1 MDFSVFL
8 TPSQWHHRSIE
19 LEPASSLVHDI
30 TFYQGDEDWK
40 GKGFKL
46 AIFGVEEDRNAS
58 GNVGCAQGSH
68 VFRDYFYSLTK
79 WDEDPQ
85 MVDLGNIKA
94 GASVEDTLFA
104 VRSICEALIKS
115 DIIPLIIGGSQ
126 DITYGNYLAYENL
139 EQTVNLVSVDRRLD
153 FATTHDDQT
162 SGGYLNKIVLHKPNY
177 LFNYSNL
184 GHQRYLTDKDLTVL
198 MEKMY
203 FEATRLG
210 EIQSDIKNVE
220 PVIRNADIVSID
232 MSSVRQSENPG
243 FGQPSANGLFGN
255 EMAQIARYAGMSD
268 KVTSIGFY
276 EFNPEFDNRGL
287 SAGLLAQC
295 VWCFVE
301 GFLHR
306 KGDFPKGDYERYTR
320 YSVLMDETG
329 EELVFYKSTLTD
341 RWWMDVPYPAGTAER
356 YERHH
361 LVPCSYE
368 DYETALNQEV
378 PNRWWKTFQK
388 LV

>member
-8 TPSQWHHRSIE
+8 TPSQWHHRS
-19 LEPASSLVHDI
+19 LGDVSPSALVHDVI
-30 TFYQGDEDWK
+30 FYHQEEDWRDK
-40 GKGFKL
+40 GVKIAL
-46 AIFGVEEDRNAS
+46 FGVEEDRSSSHNMC
-58 GNVGCAQGSH
+58 CAQASH
-68 VFRDYFYSLTK
+68 AFRDAFYLLTK
-79 WDEDPQ
+79 WDEDARI
-85 MVDLGNIKA
+85 MDLGNVQS
-94 GASVEDTLFA
+94 GATIEDTIFA
-104 VRSICEALIKS
+104 VRSICESLIKA
-115 DIIPLIIGGSQ
+115 DVIPLIIGGSQ

-139 EQTVNLVSVDRRLD
+139 EQTVNLVSVDRKLD
-153 FATTHDDQT
+153 FATTHDDQ
-162 SGGYLNKIVLHKPNY
+162 SSEGYLNKIVLHKPNY

-184 GHQRYLTDKDLTVL
+184 GHQRYLTDRDLVIL

-210 EIQSDIKNVE
+210 EVQADIKNVE

-232 MSSVRQSENPG
+232 MSSVRQSEHPG

-255 EMAQIARYAGMSD
+255 ELAQMARYAGMSD
-268 KVTSIGFY
+268 KLTSIGFY
-276 EFNPEFDNRGL
+276 ESNPQWDSREL
-287 SAGLLAQC
+287 SSGLLAQC

-301 GFLHR
+301 GFLYR
-306 KGDFPKGDYERYTR
+306 KGDFPKGDYAHYTR

-329 EELVFYKSTLTD
+329 DELVFYKSPLTD
-341 RWWMDVPYPAGTAER
+341 RWWMDVPYPAGSAER

-368 DYETALNQEV
+368 DYETALRQEV
-378 PNRWWKTFQK
+378 PDRWWKTFQK

>member
-1 MDFSVFL
+1 MES
-8 TPSQWHHRSIE
+8 
-19 LEPASSLVHDI
+19 EPASSLVHDI
-30 TFYQGDEDWK
+30 VFYHGDEDWREK
-40 GKGFKL
+40 GVKIAL
-46 AIFGVEEDRNAS
+46 FGVEEDRNAMH
-58 GNVGCAQGSH
+58 NLGCAQSSH
-68 VFRDYFYSLTK
+68 VFRDYFYALTK
-79 WDEDPQ
+79 WDDDARI
-85 MVDLGNIKA
+85 MDLGNIQA
-94 GASVEDTLFA
+94 GATVEDTIFA
-104 VRSICEALIKS
+104 VRSICEALIKA

-153 FATTHDDQT
+153 FATTHDDQ
-162 SGGYLNKIVLHKPNY
+162 SSEGYLNKIVLHKPNY

-203 FEATRLG
+203 FEASRLG
-210 EIQSDIKNVE
+210 EIQADIKNVE

-268 KVTSIGFY
+268 KLTSIGFY
-276 EFNPEFDNRGL
+276 EFNPQLDIRGL

-301 GFLHR
+301 GFLYR

-329 EELVFYKSTLTD
+329 DELIFYKSTLTD
-341 RWWMDVPYPAGTAER
+341 RWWMDVPYPAGSAER

-368 DYETALNQEV
+368 DYETAMNQEV

>member
-1 MDFSVFL
+1 
-8 TPSQWHHRSIE
+8 
-19 LEPASSLVHDI
+19 
-30 TFYQGDEDWK
+30 
-40 GKGFKL
+40 
-46 AIFGVEEDRNAS
+46 
-58 GNVGCAQGSH
+58 
-68 VFRDYFYSLTK
+68 
-79 WDEDPQ
+79 
-85 MVDLGNIKA
+85 
-94 GASVEDTLFA
+94 
-104 VRSICEALIKS
+104 
-115 DIIPLIIGGSQ
+115 
-126 DITYGNYLAYENL
+126 
-139 EQTVNLVSVDRRLD
+139 
-153 FATTHDDQT
+153 
-162 SGGYLNKIVLHKPNY
+162 
-177 LFNYSNL
+177 L

-210 EIQSDIKNVE
+210 EIQADIKNVE

-268 KVTSIGFY
+268 KLTSIGFY
-276 EFNPEFDNRGL
+276 EFNPQHDIRGL

-301 GFLHR
+301 GFLYR

-320 YSVLMDETG
+320 YSVLMDDTG
-329 EELVFYKSTLTD
+329 DELIFYKSTLTD
-341 RWWMDVPYPAGTAER
+341 RWWMDVPYPAGSAER